1 VDDVAA
7 VGELRVRRTVT
18 ESRTLAVAAFGA
30 FLAFLD
36 ATIVNVA
43 FPSIRRSFPHA
54 SLSELSWI
62 INAYNIV
69 FAASLVASGRL
80 ADLIGRRRAFRTGVI
95 IFVASSLLCAVA
107 WSIGALIAF
116 RCLQAIGAAM
126 LVPASLAVV
135 VEAAPP
141 ERRAHA
147 VGLWGAAAAAAGGL
161 GPPIGGALVE
171 LRDWRL
177 TFLVNLPLGAAA
189 LVATR
194 KNLVESR
201 APGRRTLPD
210 LLGTALL
217 GAALGAATLGIVQ
230 GSPWGWTSPGV
241 ITAFVATAV
250 CIVGAVQSSR
260 RHPSPVLDPRLLRI
274 QPFAVSSIVTVI
286 VGMGFYAYLLNHIL
300 WLTYIW
306 HYSILEAGLAVAP
319 GAFVAAI
326 VAGPLGRIADERGH
340 KPVIVSGALIW
351 ALAFVW
357 YVFVVGTE
365 PHFLTE
371 WLPGQILSG
380 IGVGATMPVL
390 GSAGIAAVPGA
401 RFATASAALS
411 SARQLGGVLG
421 IAILVVIIGTPT
433 AAGGAASAFRHGWVF
448 TAVCFLVGAVA
459 ALFLGTADPA
469 DEVVEAVGAGRVDVA
484 TDDALHALRG
494 LAPLAGVAPEASS
507 TRRSLDRTPFLGD
520 LPPATRRRLTAGAKR
535 VPVVAGKLLFAQGD
549 AADALYV
556 VASGRLEIVAD
567 GAAILELGP
576 GAVIGELGLLTNTP
590 RAASVRARRDSEVL
604 RISRRTFDAALADDP
619 KAPLHLARALA
630 RQVQASRPLGWEP
643 PALPTVV
650 AVVGLGTL
658 APTAAIAELLVAELR
673 RYVTV
678 GTPGTV
684 NVNGLERAERDYD
697 RVVLVAEHDDDPTWK
712 SFCLGQADRVVL
724 VADDPAPPATVMP
737 GLPPGSDLMIPT
749 GELRADEIDAWQ
761 QVLAPRRSHPIG
773 ASPSEWPDA
782 IAALGRRV
790 AGRSVGLALAGGGA
804 RALAHVGVIEE
815 LLTAG
820 VVVDRVSGCSLGAY
834 VAALFARGLDADAID
849 ARCYEDFVR
858 SKPYGDYTIPTVA
871 LSRGQRGRAMMQRA
885 FGDLLIEQ
893 LPRQFVCVSTDL
905 LTRELV
911 VHDRGLV
918 RDAVGASMSLPALVP
933 PYRLENR
940 LLIDGGVL
948 DNLPVSPLART
959 GEGPVI
965 AVNIGAAQ
973 STRARGETGPRVPA
987 LGESLMRVL
996 LMSSAA
1002 SLDRAREEAAVMV
1015 TPDTRGVGLLE
1026 FHQIDRMREAGRAA
1040 GRAAL
1045 DQLGL

>member
-1 VDDVAA
+1 MDDVA
-7 VGELRVRRTVT
+7 VIGDLRVRRTVT
-18 ESRTLAVAAFGA
+18 EGRTLAVAAFGA

-43 FPSIRRSFPHA
+43 FPSIRRSFPDA
-54 SLSELSWI
+54 SLSELSWV

-80 ADLIGRRRAFRTGVI
+80 ADLIGRRRAFRMGVI
-95 IFVASSLLCAVA
+95 IFVASSLLCAAA
-107 WSIGALIAF
+107 WSVGALIAF
-116 RCLQAIGAAM
+116 RCLQAVGSAM

-135 VEAAPP
+135 IESAPSD
-141 ERRAHA
+141 RRAHA

-171 LRDWRL
+171 LQDWRL

-189 LVATR
+189 LIATR
-194 KNLVESR
+194 TNLVESR
-201 APGRRTLPD
+201 APGRRVLPD

-217 GAALGAATLGIVQ
+217 GAALGATTLGIVQ
-230 GSPWGWTSPGV
+230 GSAWGWTSPGV
-241 ITAFVATAV
+241 IVAFAAAAV
-250 CIVGAVQSSR
+250 SLVGVVQSSR

-274 QPFAVSSIVTVI
+274 QPFAVSSVVTVV

-306 HYSILEAGLAVAP
+306 HYSILKAGLAVAP

-340 KPVIVSGALIW
+340 KPVIFLGALTW

-357 YVFVVGTE
+357 YIVVVGTE
-365 PHFLTE
+365 PHFLGE

-380 IGVGATMPVL
+380 IGVGATLPVL

-421 IAILVVIIGTPT
+421 IAILVVIIGSPT
-433 AAGGAASAFRHGWVF
+433 ASGSAESAFRHGWVF
-448 TAVCFLVGAVA
+448 TAACFAVGAIG
-459 ALFLGTADPA
+459 ALFLGKADPA
-469 DEVVEAVGAGRVDVA
+469 DEVVEAVGPGLVELAADDV
-484 TDDALHALRG
+484 LRSLRG
-494 LAPLAGVAPEASS
+494 FAPFATEAEPTA
-507 TRRSLDRTPFLGD
+507 TRRSLDTVPFLGD
-520 LPPATRRRLTAGAKR
+520 LPPATRQRLTARAKR
-535 VPVVAGKLLFAQGD
+535 VTVEAGALLFAQGD
-549 AADALYV
+549 VADALYI

-567 GAAILELGP
+567 GEAILELGP
-576 GAVIGELGLLTNTP
+576 GSVIGELGLLTGTP

-604 RISRRTFDAALADDP
+604 RISRRSFDLAIADDP
-619 KAPLHLARALA
+619 KAPLQLARALA

-650 AVVGLGTL
+650 AVVGLGRQ
-658 APTAAIAELLVAELR
+658 APVAAIADLLVAELR
-673 RYVTV
+673 RHVTV
-678 GTPGTV
+678 GLPGRVTV
-684 NVNGLERAERDYD
+684 DGLERAEQTYD
-697 RVVLVAEHDDDPTWK
+697 RVVLVAAHEDELAWR

-724 VADDPAPPATVMP
+724 VADDIAPPAEAPVGFP
-737 GLPPGSDLMIPT
+737 GGAELLIPC
-749 GELRADEIDAWQ
+749 GELSADEIEAWYG
-761 QVLAPRRSHPIG
+761 VLAPRHSHAIGTSPPEWRKPI
-773 ASPSEWPDA
+773 ATLA
-782 IAALGRRV
+782 RRL
-790 AGRSVGLALAGGGA
+790 AGRSIGLALAGGGA
-804 RALAHVGVIEE
+804 RAFAHIGVIEE
-815 LLTAG
+815 LLAAG
-820 VVVDRVSGCSLGAY
+820 VEVDRVSGCSVGAY
-834 VAALFARGLDADAID
+834 VGALFARGLDADAID

-858 SKPYGDYTIPTVA
+858 FKPYGDYTIPTVA
-871 LSRGQRGRAMMQRA
+871 ISRGQRGRAMMQRA

-905 LTRELV
+905 MTRELV
-911 VHDRGLV
+911 VHDRGPV
-918 RDAVGASMSLPALVP
+918 REAVGASISLPALFP
-933 PYRLENR
+933 PYRLNGR

-948 DNLPVSPLART
+948 DNLPVEPLACT
-959 GEGPVI
+959 DEGPVI
-965 AVNIGAAQ
+965 AVNIGAGGSA
-973 STRARGETGPRVPA
+973 RAPGVNGPRVPA

-1002 SLDRAREEAAVMV
+1002 ALDRARTRAAVMV
-1015 TPDTRGVGLLE
+1015 TPDTRGIGLLE
-1026 FHQIDRMREAGRAA
+1026 FHQIDRVREAGRAA

-1045 DQLGL
+1045 EQLGL